1 MPVAGPS
8 GSPSTNGCA
17 TTMPPTSVQRTS
29 PVLPSLSFSIF
40 LVITAQVYAI
50 AVVVAMPFPAS
61 NGCGMLR
68 RQGEQMPIKK
78 SFTVVD
84 QHGKR
89 RTLQLIVDGTI
100 A

>member
-1 MPVAGPS
+1 
-8 GSPSTNGCA
+8 
-17 TTMPPTSVQRTS
+17 
-29 PVLPSLSFSIF
+29 
-40 LVITAQVYAI
+40 
-50 AVVVAMPFPAS
+50 
-61 NGCGMLR
+61 MLR

-100 A
+100 AVPTLADPHATLEGPGRFQLPDGQSVNRLEKGKYQTVHTREILTSDDADAP